1 MNKSILIAED
11 EEFIANLYKLN
22 LERHGVDVDI
32 VADGAAAIDA
42 IDAKQ
47 PDILLLDLLMPN
59 KNGYQVLEHIRQKGY
74 AFPVIILTNLS
85 QDIDRRKCEDLGVK
99 DYLVKSDLTVEEL
112 WTKLSVLL

>member
-1 MNKSILIAED
+1 MNKNILIAED

-32 VADGAAAIDA
+32 VADGAAAIEAVDVR
-42 IDAKQ
+42 Q
-47 PDILLLDLLMPN
+47 PDVLLLDLLMPN
-59 KNGYQVLEHIRQKGY
+59 KDGYQVLEHIRQKGY
-74 AFPVIILTNLS
+74 TFPVIILTNLS

-99 DYLVKSDLTVEEL
+99 GYLVKSDLTVEEL